1 MTVYPMGQYPFP
13 ISLVFQ
19 ARIRAQTRGGGG
31 RVMGSGNK
39 RLADREEEL
48 ETLALT
54 LKKKKKKRI

>member
-1 MTVYPMGQYPFP
+1 MGQYPFP

-31 RVMGSGNK
+31 RVMGSGKK

-48 ETLALT
+48 ETLAL
-54 LKKKKKKRI
+54 I